1 MKKRQILVVEDEKDM
16 QFILA
21 NILKEKGYETIITE
35 DGRGAL
41 KEVKKG
47 SVNLVL
53 LDIRLP
59 GMDGIKVLE
68 KIKEIK
74 RERNTFSHQLRL
86 DLAVGA

>member
-1 MKKRQILVVEDEKDM
+1 M

-21 NILKEKGYETIITE
+21 NILKEKGHETIIAE
-35 DGRGAL
+35 DGHGAL

-59 GMDGIKVLE
+59 GMDGSE
-68 KIKEIK
+68 
-74 RERNTFSHQLRL
+74 FSN
-86 DLAVGA
+86 